1 MTGNLNQNYNMTNLR
16 NIKLKYIIIRW
27 FLLYSLLF
35 TTENIATSSDNVA
48 VHNNTAMNSNN
59 IATNNNIRNENTIYI
74 ITDSKENNAD
84 TTTKKYIACR
94 NINTLRAI
102 SRRLN
107 VYGDLEI
114 FRNVYGLLFITG
126 SIYTSLYNYFTE
138 HNKRKNG
145 WYRSK
150 FFVYFGGKTNI
161 TKNFHLDLYFSL
173 LNLCANLFVYYILNE
188 GFLYVK
194 FTKEDLPFI
203 ILILSFD
210 INIRIHKNFYFCLKP
225 MSLIRIYLL
234 HNRRSLLHSGITK
247 YWLDNFQR
255 RDLPQNP
262 NISNIYCW
270 KPQEHTHFNTN
281 NII

>member
-1 MTGNLNQNYNMTNLR
+1 MPKLR
-16 NIKLKYIIIRW
+16 NIELKYTMLVS
-27 FLLYSLLF
+27 FLLLSLLSPLKNIAANYDRNGDTNYVITIHNANIPEDSWLASTNPIVLKTDTHTFHNISSMLKEYRKLGNCRFDYSLLF
-35 TTENIATSSDNVA
+35 IA
-48 VHNNTAMNSNN
+48 
-59 IATNNNIRNENTIYI
+59 
-74 ITDSKENNAD
+74 
-84 TTTKKYIACR
+84 
-94 NINTLRAI
+94 
-102 SRRLN
+102 
-107 VYGDLEI
+107 
-114 FRNVYGLLFITG
+114 G

-138 HNKRKNG
+138 HNKRKKG

-150 FFVYFGGKTNI
+150 FFVYFGRKINI

-173 LNLCANLFVYYILNE
+173 LNLCANLFVYYILTK
-188 GFLYVK
+188 GFLSLK
-194 FTKEDLPFI
+194 FTKKDLPFI